1 MPSQSSVGPY
11 ASNQVTWSSLNSGAG
26 LTYDAA
32 GDVTYDGLNSYIYD
46 AEGRICAVKNSVG
59 SLTGYIYDAAGIRVV
74 KGSLTSFSCNFAASG
89 GNGFAV
95 NTSWALGQDG
105 EQVTEFSVNSG
116 VSTWKHSN
124 IYAGKLLGTY
134 DTKGLHFY
142 LDDWLGTR
150 RIQTNALGQLEL
162 TCQSLPYGN
171 GENCIATALSTAEDP
186 TEQHFTGKERDAE
199 SGNDYFEARYY
210 SSAAG
215 RFMSP
220 DWSAKEEPVPYA
232 KLDDPQT
239 LNLYDYVRNS
249 PMTGVDANGHCPWCA
264 LAGAAIG
271 VGAELLAD
279 KLTGKPVTVRGV
291 IGAAVGGAI
300 VGGSMGLATG
310 EGLAIGAAIAG
321 TASVAGGI
329 ADRTISTGSLD
340 KALESPGQI
349 VADAAIGMTA
359 HLGGEAIG
367 KLAGRASEAGQA
379 VSSLEKKLES
389 TLSPKRY
396 NKLAQRLPGKEA
408 AAEAVGKPA
417 ETSSDLAI
425 HGTLE
430 TASKA
435 HEKRNDH

>member
-1 MPSQSSVGPY
+1 MQASTSTRAADTTMTPPLAYLLSAAFLPSSIS
-11 ASNQVTWSSLNSGAG
+11 
-26 LTYDAA
+26 
-32 GDVTYDGLNSYIYD
+32 
-46 AEGRICAVKNSVG
+46 
-59 SLTGYIYDAAGIRVV
+59 
-74 KGSLTSFSCNFAASG
+74 
-89 GNGFAV
+89 
-95 NTSWALGQDG
+95 
-105 EQVTEFSVNSG
+105 
-116 VSTWKHSN
+116 
-124 IYAGKLLGTY
+124 
-134 DTKGLHFY
+134 
-142 LDDWLGTR
+142 
-150 RIQTNALGQLEL
+150 
-162 TCQSLPYGN
+162 
-171 GENCIATALSTAEDP
+171 
-186 TEQHFTGKERDAE
+186 TGKERDPE
-199 SGNDYFEARYY
+199 SGDDYFEARYY
-210 SSAAG
+210 NSAAG
-215 RFMSP
+215 RFLSP

-430 TASKA
+430 TASKV